1 MATSVVAWACVL
13 VFVLSLIPSWPLSL
27 LEHFRVQYVAG
38 GLLVVAAASALRL
51 GALLDASAIVAL
63 LELVIVTP
71 DLTASRRPLPSG
83 GTAVRVLLLNVHT
96 ESTTYPEVRA
106 LIDELQPDIVGLV
119 EVSERW
125 LDELAPSLASY
136 PGRLEAPRD
145 DNFGV
150 ALYTRTP
157 LSGTVEELGGGK
169 PTVVAAT
176 PGLQILLTHPRSPIN
191 RTALAHQLDQLA
203 AVAARA
209 RGLTG
214 PVLLMGD
221 FNATP
226 WSRPFHR
233 IFDASGLCDT
243 RAGFGLQGSFPA
255 ASALVRIPIDH
266 ALVSCSIGVVDRWIA
281 GDVGSDHLPVVLDLL
296 LPEHANQR

>member
-1 MATSVVAWACVL
+1 MFLLS
-13 VFVLSLIPSWPLSL
+13 FVPVWPCAL
-27 LEHFRVQYVAG
+27 LEHFRVQYLAG
-38 GLLVVAAASALRL
+38 GVLVVAVAAALRL
-51 GALLDASAIVAL
+51 GAACDTAAIVAL
-63 LELVIVTP
+63 LELLIIAP
-71 DLTASRRPLPSG
+71 DVSASRRALPTH
-83 GTAVRVLLLNVHT
+83 GTGRRVLLLNVHT

-106 LIDELQPDIVGLV
+106 LIDELHPDIIGLV
-119 EVSERW
+119 EVSRRW
-125 LDELAPSLASY
+125 LDELAPALATY

-169 PTVVAAT
+169 PTIVATTSELHVV
-176 PGLQILLTHPRSPIN
+176 LTHPRSPIDAA
-191 RTALAHQLDQLA
+191 ALAHQLDQLA

-214 PVLLMGD
+214 LVLLMGD

-243 RAGFGLQGSFPA
+243 RAGFGLQASFPA
-255 ASALVRIPIDH
+255 AVGLARIPIDH
-266 ALVSCSIGVVDRWIA
+266 ALVSCSIGVVDRWIER
-281 GDVGSDHLPVVLDLL
+281 DVGSDHLPVVLDLL
-296 LPEHANQR
+296 LPDAMMEKSPP